1 MFYFKAVDDID
12 LDSYAYQLYDISN
25 PTSLTTPIAS
35 GRNKANVFTISV
47 TNSTD
52 STPKTY
58 YGRVAVVNSAGTVGT
73 YTSLVSSGAT
83 PLIGEQYISSLT
95 AAKITTGTL
104 GAHEITLG
112 GATSIIKSSTYNFA
126 APSTTPG
133 WFIKGDGH
141 FSLGGANGITYDNA
155 TVVIGS
161 AVQVNANLAADSI
174 SVPVD
179 GVTKLNINGDVGG
192 GVGGMTVGNPA
203 YNYWYANGNFRV
215 GGPDNSMTWNGSSLT
230 VVGTINATGGS
241 FTGTISSGYN
251 LTTQFGN
258 NINGEVNHS
267 GIKIGNTGWNNAW
280 VQRNNGTI
288 YFNTQNASGS
298 NRIYVDST
306 NAEINFGS
314 GAFIVNNAGA
324 LTANNASISG
334 TITAYE
340 DDTDNYGWGETTTAT
355 FSSNGTISSRLTYT
369 GIMANY
375 YTDTFINKKGEGG
388 RIVVEGDASGY
399 YQKTSI
405 WSSTIITP
413 TVQADTYGDH
423 YAISGHA
430 AVRSQRKF

>member
-1 MFYFKAVDDID
+1 MFYFDSVDDID
-12 LDSYAYQLYDISN
+12 LDSYAYQLYDD
-25 PTSLTTPIAS
+25 PTGTGAPIES
-35 GRNKANVFTISV
+35 GKNKANIFTISV

-95 AAKITTGTL
+95 AAKITAGTI
-104 GAHEITLG
+104 GAHQITLG
-112 GATSIIKSSTYNFA
+112 GTTSIIKSSTYDFA
-126 APSTTPG
+126 NEATTSG
-133 WFIKGDGH
+133 WYIRGDGH
-141 FSLGGANGITYDNA
+141 FSLGGVNGITYDNE
-155 TVVIGS
+155 TIVIGED
-161 AVQVNANLAADSI
+161 VQVEANFAADSI
-174 SVPVD
+174 SVPS
-179 GVTKLNINGDVGG
+179 GGITKLNINSGIGG
-192 GVGGMTVGNPA
+192 GVGGMTLGDPT

-258 NINGEVNHS
+258 NINGAANYS
-267 GIKIGNTGWNNAW
+267 GIKIGNTSWNNAW
-280 VQRNNGTI
+280 VQRDNGTI

-306 NAEINFGS
+306 DAQINFGS

-324 LTANNASISG
+324 LTANNASITG
-334 TITAYE
+334 TITAY
-340 DDTDNYGWGETTTAT
+340 DDDRGDFGYGETTTAT

-369 GIMANY
+369 GFMANY

-388 RIVVEGDASGY
+388 KIVVEGDASGY